1 MHPRY
6 LVDNEPCELAPK
18 RIAGVQTLITIDD
31 MDHRVSLFW
40 FDDNQAELVIN
51 DETHLVFI
59 AQDEDKLFIHLN
71 GRTHCIERLNDF
83 SGSSGIQEVDG
94 IITAPMPGAVLTI
107 HVKVGEPVTN
117 DQVLMVI
124 ESMKMQL
131 EIKSNTDGIARAI
144 NYEVGQTFDRGV
156 LLVDIEAKETCEE

>member
-1 MHPRY
+1 M
-6 LVDNEPCELAPK
+6 
-18 RIAGVQTLITIDD
+18 
-31 MDHRVSLFW
+31 
-40 FDDNQAELVIN
+40 
-51 DETHLVFI
+51 FI

-71 GRTHCIERLNDF
+71 GRTHTIERLNDF
-83 SGSSGIQEVDG
+83 SGSSALQDVDG

-107 HVKVGEPVTN
+107 HVKAGEPVTN

-144 NYEVGQTFDRGV
+144 NYEVGQTFDRGA
-156 LLVDIEAKETCEE
+156 LLVEIETEETCEE